1 MLHNTLGMVLPN
13 LEHGIQ
19 ECYFMLY
26 NTIPNIIAST
36 ICNITYHAC
45 PPALQPNN
53 FHPAARACFLPA
65 LPSALPPVWLAS
77 FHKPTRQP
85 SSLPWRLPCHPT
97 APYGSPSAGSRAGVA
112 RQHAS
117 THDPHGHACLQQLGY
132 VICNI
137 TFHSLPTSPLLVL
150 PTSPLSV
157 PACQCRLTDSPSQ
170 CPRKIN
176 LSKTS
181 NREP

>member
-1 MLHNTLGMVLPN
+1 MLACLPSSQTTSTQQHAPASCLPSHMPSHQFGWPLSTSPLGSLP
-13 LEHGIQ
+13 
-19 ECYFMLY
+19 
-26 NTIPNIIAST
+26 
-36 ICNITYHAC
+36 AC
-45 PPALQPNN
+45 PD
-53 FHPAARACFLPA
+53 
-65 LPSALPPVWLAS
+65 
-77 FHKPTRQP
+77 
-85 SSLPWRLPCHPT
+85 CHPT

-150 PTSPLSV
+150 PTSTLSV

-181 NREP
+181 NP